1 MWRSGFVA
9 LLSHWRRHP
18 GQAATLILGLALATA
33 LWTGV
38 QAINA
43 EARASYARAADLV
56 SQNGAPALVA
66 ADGGRVAL
74 ADYVALRRAGWAVAP
89 VLETRSRLD
98 GRAVTLLGLDPLSAP
113 ALPRAAPAAD
123 EPDPG
128 DEGGAG
134 GLARFIGPPGILFAA
149 PETAARL
156 DGRIAPRIR
165 VSDDLAPDLLVGD
178 IATVAR
184 LTGDPGGLT
193 RLVLDPAAAPGL
205 RPIAEVAPGLT
216 LRTPDAGPGIEGLT
230 GSFHLNLTAFGMLS
244 FAVGLFIVHGAIGL
258 AFEQRRAMVRTL
270 RALGLPAR
278 VLVALVGLE
287 LAAVALI
294 AGLVG
299 VGLGYLIAAALLPDV
314 AATLRGLYGAPAAGG
329 LTLRPSWVAA
339 GMGMAALGTLIAA
352 AQALW
357 RLLRLPILA
366 APRPRAWRLA
376 SEAALMRQAGVA
388 LALLLAAALV
398 AALGHGLAAGFAL
411 LAALLLGA
419 ALALPPVL
427 AVVLKL
433 AEARARGPLTRWFWA
448 DSRQQLPG
456 LSLALM
462 ALLLALAAN
471 IGVSTMVGS
480 FRATFTDWIDRRL
493 AADLYVDTGT
503 AARAEALLPWLAA
516 RGVDALPRIAT
527 EARLDGRK
535 AELLALPDHPFF
547 PRSWPL
553 LAGDASVWPALARGE
568 GILVNEQFARRAGI
582 APGDQVDLDGRAETV
597 LAVYPDYG
605 NPLAQAVIGADR
617 FAPAHPDLAPTRFGL
632 LVPPGEAPALKAA
645 LMDAFGLAP
654 DQVVDQAA
662 LKALSL
668 AIFERTFAV
677 TGALNALTLGVA
689 AVAIFTSLATLA
701 GQRLPQVAPV
711 WALGLTRA
719 RLGWIEI
726 ARAGMLALLTAALAL
741 PVGLALAWVL
751 LAVVNVEAFGWRL
764 PMRLFPA
771 DWLWLTGLALAAAM
785 AAAALPAR
793 RLATRAPADLLRVF
807 ASDR

>member
-1 MWRSGFVA
+1 MWRAGLAA

-18 GQAATLILGLALATA
+18 GQAATLVLGLALATA

-56 SQNGAPALVA
+56 SQNGAPVLSG
-66 ADGGRVAL
+66 ADGRVTL
-74 ADYVALRRAGWAVAP
+74 AEYVALRRAGWAVAP
-89 VLETRSRLD
+89 ILEGRSRIE

-113 ALPRAAPAAD
+113 VLPRASAP
-123 EPDPG
+123 EPD
-128 DEGGAG
+128 AG
-134 GLARFIGPPGILFAA
+134 GEGSGLAAFLGPPGILYAA
-149 PETAARL
+149 PETADWL
-156 DGRIAPRIR
+156 KGRIAPDLRA
-165 VSDDLAPDLLVGD
+165 SEDLAPDTLVGD
-178 IATVAR
+178 IGTVAG
-184 LTGDPGGLT
+184 LLGTAATGDLS
-193 RLVLDPAAAPGL
+193 RLVLDPAAPPGI
-205 RPIAEVAPGLT
+205 RPWADVAPRLI
-216 LRTPDAGPGIEGLT
+216 LRQPDAGPGIEGLT
-230 GSFHLNLTAFGMLS
+230 GSFHLNLTAFGLLS

-258 AFEQRRAMVRTL
+258 AFEQRRGMVRTL

-278 VLVALVGLE
+278 VLVALILLE
-287 LAAVALI
+287 LAAVALV
-294 AGLVG
+294 AGLAG
-299 VGLGYLIAAALLPDV
+299 VALGYLIAASLLPDV

-329 LTLRPSWVAA
+329 LALRPSWVAA
-339 GMGMAALGTLIAA
+339 GLGMAALGTALAA

-357 RLLRLPILA
+357 RLIRLPILA
-366 APRPRAWRLA
+366 AARPRAWRLA
-376 SEAALMRQAGVA
+376 SESALVRQGAAA
-388 LALLLAAALV
+388 ALLLV
-398 AALGHGLAAGFAL
+398 AAVLAGALGRGLAAGFTL
-411 LAALLLGA
+411 LACLLLGA
-419 ALALPPVL
+419 ALALPPLL
-427 AVVLKL
+427 ALVLK
-433 AEARARGPLTRWFWA
+433 AVEARARGPLTQWFWA

-462 ALLLALAAN
+462 ALLLALSAN

-480 FRATFTDWIDRRL
+480 FRATFTDWLDRRL
-493 AADLYVDTGT
+493 AADLYVDAGT
-503 AARAEALLPWLAA
+503 EAKAAALAPWLAA
-516 RGVDALPRIAT
+516 RGVEALPRIAT
-527 EARLDGRK
+527 EARLDGSR

-547 PRSWPL
+547 RSAWPL
-553 LAGDASVWPALARGE
+553 LDATGDVWPALARGE
-568 GILVNEQFARRAGI
+568 GILVNEQFARRARVG
-582 APGDQVDLDGRAETV
+582 PGDRVDLDGRAETV

-605 NPLAQAVIGADR
+605 NPLAQAVIGAAT
-617 FAPAHPDLAPTRFGL
+617 FARSYPDQTPTRFGL
-632 LVPPGEAPALKAA
+632 LVPPGQAEALRA
-645 LMDAFGLAP
+645 GLIDDLGLPP
-654 DQVVDQAA
+654 DQVIDQAG

-689 AVAIFTSLATLA
+689 AVAIFTGLATLA

-741 PVGLALAWVL
+741 PVGLALAWAL

-764 PMRLFPA
+764 PMRLFLV
-771 DWLWLTGLALAAAM
+771 DWLRLTGLALAAAL

-793 RLATRAPADLLRVF
+793 RLATRKPADLLRVF